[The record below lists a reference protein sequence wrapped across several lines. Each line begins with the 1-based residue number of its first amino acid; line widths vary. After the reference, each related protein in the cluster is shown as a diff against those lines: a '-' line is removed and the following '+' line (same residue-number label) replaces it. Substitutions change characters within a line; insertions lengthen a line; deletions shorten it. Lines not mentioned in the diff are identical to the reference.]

1 MAEKTEKPTDKK
13 IRDSAKKGQSFK
25 SKDMVAA
32 VVLVAGAFAVS
43 GFSSLMGLGSL
54 MQRILLSPTAMGVE
68 ALLDKLYSLF
78 LMAVVPV
85 LLACFLPG
93 AIISLLQSRF
103 RLATEAI
110 KIDFSHL
117 NPISGFKKIFSLRS
131 LKELVKAFLYLL
143 VFGASAAL
151 FFIFWRQEIFMLYR
165 TTINGMIGQWGS
177 LCITF
182 IIVFLAV
189 ALIILLIDT
198 LTEFFLFMKDL
209 KMEKQEV
216 KKEHKDNDGDPH
228 IKSARRGLHQEL
240 LSEEVKADVRDS
252 NFIMANP
259 THIAM
264 AIYYNTEIAPV
275 PYIMMKTQGTQAK
288 AIIAYAESQGVPVIR
303 DIPLA
308 RQIWRNYRKNS
319 FIDEQGL
326 DDVMS
331 IIHWLIRI
339 ELENMGIDV
348 DAALAQLEANIATN
362 QAAQEE
368 TNDSQQN

>member
-151 FFIFWRQEIFMLYR
+151 FFILWRQEIFMLYR

-264 AIYYNTEIAPV
+264 AIYYNTEIAPL
-275 PYIMMKTQGTQAK
+275 PYIMMKTQGLQAK

>member
-54 MQRILLSPTAMGVE
+54 MQRILLSPSAMGVD

-151 FFIFWRQEIFMLYR
+151 FFILWRQEIFMLYR
-165 TTINGMIGQWGS
+165 TTINGMIGQWAH

-264 AIYYNTEIAPV
+264 AVYYNTEIAPL
-275 PYIMMKTQGTQAK
+275 PYIMMKTQGAQAK
-288 AIIAYAESQGVPVIR
+288 AVIAYAESQGVPVIR

-308 RQIWRNYRKNS
+308 RQIWRNYRKDS

-339 ELENMGIDV
+339 ELESMGIDV
-348 DAALAQLEANIATN
+348 DAALAQLEANVATN
-362 QAAQEE
+362 QVAQEE
-368 TNDSQQN
+368 TDDSQKN

>member
-32 VVLVAGAFAVS
+32 VVLVAGAFAIS
-43 GFSSLMGLGSL
+43 GFSSLYGLGSL
-54 MQRILLSPTAMGVE
+54 LQRILLSPSDIGVE

-78 LMAVVPV
+78 LQAVVPV

-103 RLATEAI
+103 RLATEAV

-117 NPISGFKKIFSLRS
+117 NPISGFKKIFALRS

-143 VFGASAAL
+143 VFATSAAV

-165 TTINGMIGQWGS
+165 TTINGMISQWAH

-182 IIVFLAV
+182 IMVFLAV
-189 ALIILLIDT
+189 ALLILLIDT

-216 KKEHKDNDGDPH
+216 KKEYKDNDGDPH
-228 IKSARRGLHQEL
+228 IKSARRGLHQEI
-240 LSEEVKADVRDS
+240 LSEEVKSNVRGS
-252 NFIMANP
+252 TFVMANP

-264 AIYYNTEIAPV
+264 VIYYNDDIAPL
-275 PYIMMKTQGTQAK
+275 PYLMMKTRGLQAK
-288 AIIAYAESQGVPVIR
+288 AVIAYAESQGVPVVR
-303 DIPLA
+303 DIPVA
-308 RQIWRNYRKNS
+308 RQLWRNYRKDS
-319 FIDEQGL
+319 FINDQGL
-326 DDVMS
+326 DDVMH
-331 IIHWLIRI
+331 IINWLVRV
-339 ELENMGIDV
+339 ELVKMGIDV
-348 DAALAQLEANIATN
+348 DAALEQLEADNA
-362 QAAQEE
+362 ADPLAQEE
-368 TNDSQQN
+368 TNDSKPN

>member
-1 MAEKTEKPTDKK
+1 MAEKTEKPTEKK

-43 GFSSLMGLGSL
+43 GFSSLLALGGLL
-54 MQRILLSPTAMGVE
+54 RKILLSPSGIGIP
-68 ALLDKLYSLF
+68 ALMSELYSLF
-78 LMAVVPV
+78 LQAVVPV

-131 LKELVKAFLYLL
+131 LKELVKAFIYLL
-143 VFGASAAL
+143 VFLSSAAL
-151 FFIFWRQEIFMLYR
+151 FFIIWRKDIFMISR
-165 TTINGMIGQWGS
+165 TTLNGMIGEWGH

-189 ALIILLIDT
+189 ALVVLLIDT
-198 LTEFFLFMKDL
+198 LTELFLFIKDL

-228 IKSARRGLHQEL
+228 IKSARKGLRQEL
-240 LSEEVKADVRDS
+240 LSEEVKSNVRDS
-252 NFIMANP
+252 TFVMANP
-259 THIAM
+259 THIALS
-264 AIYYNTEIAPV
+264 IYFNDEVAPL
-275 PYIMMKTQGTQAK
+275 PFIMMKNQGTQAK
-288 AIIAYAESQGVPVIR
+288 AVIAYAEQQGVPVVR
-303 DIPLA
+303 DIVLA
-308 RQIWRNYRKNS
+308 RQLWRQYSKNS
-319 FIDEQGL
+319 FIDDQGL
-326 DDVMS
+326 DDVMH
-331 IIHWLIRI
+331 IIRWLIRV
-339 ELENMGIDV
+339 ELEKLGVDV
-348 DAALAQLEANIATN
+348 EAAFEKLEMDIA
-362 QAAQEE
+362 EGK
-368 TNDSQQN
+368 SPL

>member
-32 VVLVAGAFAVS
+32 VVLVSGAFAIS
-43 GFSSLMGLGSL
+43 GFSSLYGLGSL
-54 MQRILLSPTAMGVE
+54 LQRILLSPSDIGVE

-78 LMAVVPV
+78 LQAVVPV

-103 RLATEAI
+103 RLATEAV

-117 NPISGFKKIFSLRS
+117 NPISGFKKIFALRS

-143 VFGASAAL
+143 VFATSAAV

-165 TTINGMIGQWGS
+165 TTINGMISQWAH

-182 IIVFLAV
+182 IMVFLAV
-189 ALIILLIDT
+189 ALLILLIDT

-216 KKEHKDNDGDPH
+216 KKEYKDNDGDPH
-228 IKSARRGLHQEL
+228 IKSARRGLHQEI
-240 LSEEVKADVRDS
+240 LSEDVKSNVRS
-252 NFIMANP
+252 STFVMANP

-264 AIYYNTEIAPV
+264 VIYYNGDIAPV
-275 PYIMMKTQGTQAK
+275 PYLMMKTRGLQAK
-288 AIIAYAESQGVPVIR
+288 AVIAYAESQGVPVVR
-303 DIPLA
+303 DIPVA
-308 RQIWRNYRKNS
+308 RQLWRNYCKDS
-319 FIDEQGL
+319 FINDQGL
-326 DDVMS
+326 DDVMH
-331 IIHWLIRI
+331 IINWLVRV
-339 ELENMGIDV
+339 ELVKMGIDV
-348 DAALAQLEANIATN
+348 DAVLEQFEADNA
-362 QAAQEE
+362 ADPLAQEE
-368 TNDSQQN
+368 TNDSEPN

>member
-25 SKDMVAA
+25 SKDIVAA
-32 VVLVAGAFAVS
+32 AVLIAGAFAIS

-54 MQRILLSPTAMGVE
+54 LQKILLSPTEIGVD
-68 ALLDKLYSLF
+68 ALLDKLYNLF

-93 AIISLLQSRF
+93 TIISLLQSRF
-103 RLATEAI
+103 RLATEAV

-117 NPISGFKKIFSLRS
+117 NPISGFKKIFSMRS

-143 VFGASAAL
+143 VFGTSAAL
-151 FFIFWRQEIFMLYR
+151 FFILWRQDIFMLYR
-165 TTINGMIGQWGS
+165 TTINGMIGQWAH

-189 ALIILLIDT
+189 SLLILLIDT

-240 LSEEVKADVRDS
+240 LSEEVKSNVRGS

-264 AIYYNTEIAPV
+264 AIYFNVDIAPL
-275 PYIMMKTQGTQAK
+275 PFIMMKTHGLQAK
-288 AIIAYAESQGVPVIR
+288 AVIAYAESQGVPVVR

-308 RQIWRNYRKNS
+308 RQIWRNYSKDS

-326 DDVMS
+326 DDVMH
-331 IIHWLIRI
+331 IIHWLIRV
-339 ELENMGIDV
+339 ELVRMGIDV
-348 DAALAQLEANIATN
+348 DAVLAELEEDSAASA
-362 QAAQEE
+362 QAQEDTE
-368 TNDSQQN
+368 DRKQH

>member
-32 VVLVAGAFAVS
+32 VVLIAGAFAIS

-54 MQRILLSPTAMGVE
+54 LQKILLSPTEIGVD
-68 ALLDKLYSLF
+68 ALLDKLYKLF

-93 AIISLLQSRF
+93 TIISLLQSRF
-103 RLATEAI
+103 RLATEAV

-117 NPISGFKKIFSLRS
+117 NPISGFKKIFSMRS

-143 VFGASAAL
+143 VFGTSAAL
-151 FFIFWRQEIFMLYR
+151 FFILWRQEIFMLYR
-165 TTINGMIGQWGS
+165 TTINGMIGQWAH

-189 ALIILLIDT
+189 SLLILLIDT

-240 LSEEVKADVRDS
+240 LSEEVKSNVRGS

-264 AIYYNTEIAPV
+264 AIYFNVDIAPL
-275 PYIMMKTQGTQAK
+275 PFIMMKTHGLQAK
-288 AIIAYAESQGVPVIR
+288 AVIAYAESQGVPVVR

-308 RQIWRNYRKNS
+308 RQIWRNYSKDS

-326 DDVMS
+326 DDVMY
-331 IIHWLIRI
+331 IIQWLIRV
-339 ELENMGIDV
+339 ELVRMGIDV
-348 DAALAQLEANIATN
+348 DAVLAELEEDSAASALAQEDTEDRK
-362 QAAQEE
+362 QH
-368 TNDSQQN
+368 

>member
-32 VVLVAGAFAVS
+32 VVLVAGAFAIS

-54 MQRILLSPTAMGVE
+54 MQRILLSPTAMGVD

-78 LMAVVPV
+78 LMAIVPV

-103 RLATEAI
+103 RLATEAV

-117 NPISGFKKIFSLRS
+117 NPISGFKKIFSMRS

-143 VFGASAAL
+143 VFATSAAL
-151 FFIFWRQEIFMLYR
+151 FFILWRQEIFMLYR
-165 TTINGMIGQWGS
+165 TTINGMIGQWAH

-182 IIVFLAV
+182 ITVFLAV
-189 ALIILLIDT
+189 ALLILLIDT

-240 LSEEVKADVRDS
+240 LSEEVKSNVRDS

-264 AIYYNTEIAPV
+264 AIYYNTEIAPL
-275 PYIMMKTQGTQAK
+275 PYIMMKTKGIQAK
-288 AIIAYAESQGVPVIR
+288 AVIAYAESQGVPVIR

-308 RQIWRNYRKNS
+308 RQIWRNYRKDS

-326 DDVMS
+326 DDVMH
-331 IIHWLIRI
+331 IIHWLIRV
-339 ELENMGIDV
+339 ELESMGIDV
-348 DAALAQLEANIATN
+348 DAALAQLEEDS
-362 QAAQEE
+362 AASALVQENTE
-368 TNDSQQN
+368 DRKQN

>member
-32 VVLVAGAFAVS
+32 VVLVAGAFAIS
-43 GFSSLMGLGSL
+43 GFSSLYGLGSL
-54 MQRILLSPTAMGVE
+54 LQRILLSPSDIGVE

-78 LMAVVPV
+78 LQAVVPV

-103 RLATEAI
+103 RLATEAV

-117 NPISGFKKIFSLRS
+117 NPISGFKKIFALRS

-143 VFGASAAL
+143 VFATSAAV

-165 TTINGMIGQWGS
+165 TTINGMISQWAH

-182 IIVFLAV
+182 IMVFLAV
-189 ALIILLIDT
+189 ALLILLIDT

-216 KKEHKDNDGDPH
+216 KKEYKDNDGDPH
-228 IKSARRGLHQEL
+228 IKSARRGLHQEI
-240 LSEEVKADVRDS
+240 LSEDVKSNVRS
-252 NFIMANP
+252 STFVMANP

-264 AIYYNTEIAPV
+264 VIYYNGDIAPV
-275 PYIMMKTQGTQAK
+275 PYLMMKTRGLQAK
-288 AIIAYAESQGVPVIR
+288 AVIAYAESQGVPVVR
-303 DIPLA
+303 DIPVA
-308 RQIWRNYRKNS
+308 RQLWRNYCKDS
-319 FIDEQGL
+319 FINDQGL
-326 DDVMS
+326 DDVMH
-331 IIHWLIRI
+331 IINWLVRV
-339 ELENMGIDV
+339 ELVKMGIDV
-348 DAALAQLEANIATN
+348 DAVLEQFEADNA
-362 QAAQEE
+362 ADPLAQEE
-368 TNDSQQN
+368 TNDSEPN

>member
-32 VVLVAGAFAVS
+32 VVLVAGAFAIT

-54 MQRILLSPTAMGVE
+54 LQRILLSPTEMGVD

-103 RLATEAI
+103 RLATEAV

-117 NPISGFKKIFSLRS
+117 NPISGFKKIFSMRS

-143 VFGASAAL
+143 VFGTSAAL
-151 FFIFWRQEIFMLYR
+151 FFILWRQEIFMLYR
-165 TTINGMIGQWGS
+165 TTINGMIGQWAH

-182 IIVFLAV
+182 IIVFLSV

-228 IKSARRGLHQEL
+228 IKGARRGLHQEL
-240 LSEEVKADVRDS
+240 LSEEVKSNVRDS

-264 AIYYNTEIAPV
+264 AIYFNTDIAPL
-275 PYIMMKTQGTQAK
+275 PFIMMKTRGAQAK
-288 AIIAYAESQGVPVIR
+288 AVIAYAESQGIPVVR

-308 RQIWRNYRKNS
+308 RQIWRNYRKDS

-326 DDVMS
+326 DDVMH
-331 IIHWLIRI
+331 IIHWLIRV
-339 ELENMGIDV
+339 ELESMGIDV
-348 DAALAQLEANIATN
+348 DAALAQFEEDS
-362 QAAQEE
+362 AASVSVQVDADE
-368 TNDSQQN
+368 SKQN

>member
-32 VVLVAGAFAVS
+32 VVLVAGAFAIS
-43 GFSSLMGLGSL
+43 GFSSLYGLGSL
-54 MQRILLSPTAMGVE
+54 LQRILLSPSDIGVE

-78 LMAVVPV
+78 LQAVVPV

-103 RLATEAI
+103 RLATEAV

-117 NPISGFKKIFSLRS
+117 NPISGFKKIFALRS

-143 VFGASAAL
+143 VFATSAAV

-165 TTINGMIGQWGS
+165 TTINGMISQWAH

-182 IIVFLAV
+182 IMVFLAV
-189 ALIILLIDT
+189 ALLILLIDT

-216 KKEHKDNDGDPH
+216 KKEYKDNDGDPH
-228 IKSARRGLHQEL
+228 IKSARRGLHQEI
-240 LSEEVKADVRDS
+240 LSEDVKSNVRS
-252 NFIMANP
+252 STFVMANP

-264 AIYYNTEIAPV
+264 VIYYNGDIAPV
-275 PYIMMKTQGTQAK
+275 PYLMMKTRGLQAK
-288 AIIAYAESQGVPVIR
+288 AVIAYAESQGVPVVR
-303 DIPLA
+303 DIPVA
-308 RQIWRNYRKNS
+308 RQLWRSYCKDS
-319 FIDEQGL
+319 FINDQGL
-326 DDVMS
+326 DDVMH
-331 IIHWLIRI
+331 IINWLVRV
-339 ELENMGIDV
+339 ELVKMGIDV
-348 DAALAQLEANIATN
+348 DAVLEQLEADNA
-362 QAAQEE
+362 ADPLAQEE
-368 TNDSQQN
+368 TNDSKPN

>member
-32 VVLVAGAFAVS
+32 VVLVAGAFAIS

-54 MQRILLSPTAMGVE
+54 MQRILLSPSAMGVD

-143 VFGASAAL
+143 VFAASAAL
-151 FFIFWRQEIFMLYR
+151 FFILWRQEIFMLYR
-165 TTINGMIGQWGS
+165 TTINGMIGQWAH

-264 AIYYNTEIAPV
+264 AIYYNTEIAPL
-275 PYIMMKTQGTQAK
+275 PYIMMKTQGAQAK

-308 RQIWRNYRKNS
+308 RQIWRNYRKDS

-348 DAALAQLEANIATN
+348 DAALAQLEANVASK
-362 QAAQEE
+362 QSVQEE
-368 TNDSQQN
+368 TDDRQQN

>member
-151 FFIFWRQEIFMLYR
+151 FFILWRQEIFMLYR

-264 AIYYNTEIAPV
+264 AIYYNTEIAPL
-275 PYIMMKTQGTQAK
+275 PYIMMKTQGLQAK

-339 ELENMGIDV
+339 ELENMGIDI

>member
-32 VVLVAGAFAVS
+32 VVLVAGAFAIT

-54 MQRILLSPTAMGVE
+54 LQRILLSPTEMGVD

-103 RLATEAI
+103 RLATEAV

-117 NPISGFKKIFSLRS
+117 NPISGFKKIFSMRS

-143 VFGASAAL
+143 VFGTSAAL
-151 FFIFWRQEIFMLYR
+151 FFILWRQEIFMLYR
-165 TTINGMIGQWGS
+165 TTINGMIGQWAH

-182 IIVFLAV
+182 IIVFLSV

-240 LSEEVKADVRDS
+240 LSEEVKSNVRDS

-264 AIYYNTEIAPV
+264 AIYFNTDIAPL
-275 PYIMMKTQGTQAK
+275 PFIMMKTRGAQAK
-288 AIIAYAESQGVPVIR
+288 AVIAYAESQGIPVVR

-308 RQIWRNYRKNS
+308 RQIWRNYRKDS

-326 DDVMS
+326 DDVMH
-331 IIHWLIRI
+331 IIHWLIRV
-339 ELENMGIDV
+339 ELESMGIDV
-348 DAALAQLEANIATN
+348 DAALAQFEEDS
-362 QAAQEE
+362 AASVSVQVDADE
-368 TNDSQQN
+368 SKQN